1 MGQLVTNP
9 NKEVAPEG
17 CPNFCVAGGGAHTTS
32 TPAGARGG
40 RARLPLLPRS
50 TEPFLQPLVA
60 RNPSQMPRK
69 ARTVAVSV

>member
-32 TPAGARGG
+32 TPAGAQGG
-40 RARLPLLPRS
+40 AGKATTTSSQHRTLLTTPRS
-50 TEPFLQPLVA
+50 AESFSNA
-60 RNPSQMPRK
+60 S
-69 ARTVAVSV
+69 